1 MGAGGGQEDSPV
13 YSTPGHAPWRRVYA
27 GRSSGSGSSEYCHLP
42 GFLQWCLGS
51 SSPLQRRDRVG
62 LHTQLPCPAY
72 TTYSVVV
79 PYGTL
84 VIVIRWST
92 VVNGKTKIH
101 SVPFGF
107 PFGSPFGWVSVV
119 VAQQAG
125 DALCLVYLIYGIS
138 HHIRDQSMVNAAYLK
153 THSIVETFGC
163 WYNRYKMSDYLTSC
177 KNWHDSCE
185 YIYRRLSVRIS

>member
-84 VIVIRWST
+84 VIVIGWST
-92 VVNGKTKIH
+92 LVNGKLK
-101 SVPFGF
+101 SCGF
-107 PFGSPFGWVSVV
+107 PYDFPYGRVSVS
-119 VAQQAG
+119 VAQRAG
-125 DALCLVYLIYGIS
+125 DALCLAYLIFGIS
-138 HHIRDQSMVNAAYLK
+138 HHFSDQSMAITACLR
-153 THSIVETFGC
+153 TQSTIDAFQHSN
-163 WYNRYKMSDYLTSC
+163 NRYKKSDYLTC
-177 KNWHDSCE
+177 
-185 YIYRRLSVRIS
+185 